1 MNIELENI
9 GKKYSSKGRTVL
21 DNVSLSIRN
30 KKCVVLYGASGSGK
44 STLLAILG
52 GYLRPSSGSVSYD
65 GKDIASISDEELAGI
80 HSEHIAYVP
89 QENVMLKNM
98 TVIENILLPLRFN
111 KKEYVREDVERY
123 VDEFAQ
129 KLKIAELKDRY
140 PYELSGGELKRVAIV
155 RALVGQPEVLIADEP
170 TAGLDRET
178 SEIILKF
185 ISEYADKGN
194 TVFIASHDELAR
206 QYGEIIYKLK
216 NHEVRKTDS
225 RVLDDRHLYRGRRS
239 QT

>member
-178 SEIILKF
+178 S
-185 ISEYADKGN
+185 
-194 TVFIASHDELAR
+194 
-206 QYGEIIYKLK
+206 
-216 NHEVRKTDS
+216 
-225 RVLDDRHLYRGRRS
+225 
-239 QT
+239 